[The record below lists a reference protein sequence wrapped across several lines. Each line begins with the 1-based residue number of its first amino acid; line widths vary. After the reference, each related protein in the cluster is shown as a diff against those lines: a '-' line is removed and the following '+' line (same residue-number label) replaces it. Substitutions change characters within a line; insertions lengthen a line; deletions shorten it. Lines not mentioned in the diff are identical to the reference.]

1 MSTTISKW
9 HLIRSVVSG
18 RLVNCYA
25 TNDWILALLYRTKT
39 YELGVAGLCPI
50 LLNNH
55 NHINSNN
62 NHTKQLDLKMN
73 LSNMKHNKNNNN
85 NINDNDDNNNLQNLQ
100 EMIEIKEEINEFNPN
115 NYSNKDT
122 IPIFYGV
129 VIVL

>member
-50 LLNNH
+50 SLNNH
-55 NHINSNN
+55 YHHNGYNSNKN
-62 NHTKQLDLKMN
+62 SNAKN
-73 LSNMKHNKNNNN
+73 LEINVSKLTNATNTTTTTN
-85 NINDNDDNNNLQNLQ
+85 NISKDLQQLN
-100 EMIEIKEEINEFNPN
+100 EMTEIEYERNVFNE
-115 NYSNKDT
+115 NKD
-122 IPIFYGV
+122 IAIGKCLYY
-129 VIVL
+129 I